1 MSESIGPQICN
12 NEFWIFMLGV
22 EHGVSAI
29 VFYVTDY
36 FLISDIGVVSI
47 HPRIGCELWI
57 DMLLAVLDL
66 VIFSEDSIVRML
78 FLDDDAL

>member
-1 MSESIGPQICN
+1 
-12 NEFWIFMLGV
+12 MLGV
-22 EHGVSAI
+22 EHDVSAI

-66 VIFSEDSIVRML
+66 VIFSEDSIVSML
-78 FLDDDAL
+78 FIDDDAL